1 LGVSAVGVT
10 GLDHIVLRCADVDT
24 TLAWYT
30 DLLGLQPV
38 RVDQWREGSA
48 PFPSLRVDATTIID
62 LIGGNDGS
70 PGALD
75 HICLVVEPTDL
86 AALAASGRFQVLDG
100 PGTRYG
106 ARGDG
111 TSLYVRDPDG
121 LTVELR
127 HY

>member
-1 LGVSAVGVT
+1 MSAVHVT
-10 GLDHIVLRCADVDT
+10 GLDHIVLRCRDVDAT
-24 TLAWYT
+24 IAWYS

-38 RVDQWREGSA
+38 RVDEWRAGSA
-48 PFPSLRVDATTIID
+48 PFPSLRVDAGTIID
-62 LIGGNDGS
+62 FVDGHDGS

-75 HICLVVEPTDL
+75 HICVVVEPTDL
-86 AALAASGRFQVLDG
+86 AALAAGGRFEVLDG
-100 PGTRYG
+100 PDTRYG
-106 ARGDG
+106 ARGNG

>member
-1 LGVSAVGVT
+1 VSAVGVT